1 MTGPRC
7 DAAVG
12 GGADSVEGMRAE
24 TRDIAHAIEGVEES
38 GQSGGIHGTDFDA
51 GCADRAA

>member
-24 TRDIAHAIEGVEES
+24 TRDIAHAIEGIEES

-51 GCADRAA
+51 SCVDRAA